1 MHICTN
7 YYGSMPG
14 AMVHSIAVL
23 SRGDPGSVCYL
34 ACCTYHHIKS
44 RDETHGISQLSS
56 QKKHQEHSHQTTG
69 VRVEN
74 PDIDTLIEGY
84 TI

>member
-1 MHICTN
+1 M
-7 YYGSMPG
+7 
-14 AMVHSIAVL
+14 
-23 SRGDPGSVCYL
+23 CYL